1 MDVSA
6 IHIMRYSENKVIHF
20 KQNKIQTATLEEF
33 QLSSPYIKVAS
44 AKLYSDS
51 EISQRA
57 RKRIGEQDYNLFLN
71 NCEHFAIWCRS
82 GSTFNENI

>member
-1 MDVSA
+1 
-6 IHIMRYSENKVIHF
+6 MRYSENKVIHF

-44 AKLYSDS
+44 AKLY
-51 EISQRA
+51 
-57 RKRIGEQDYNLFLN
+57 FLN
-71 NCEHFAIWCRS
+71 NCENFAIWCRS